1 MEDLSALKIDRNPNP
16 KRPASRRGQ
25 NPWFTRAV
33 VLVVLAA
40 TTWVFYR
47 PILSFVDQFRL
58 PHVQVIRVTESHP
71 AAIGAVSGAA
81 ANGYIV
87 AARRAALSADTP
99 GRIVE
104 LHVTEGSVVKKGAVV
119 ARLFYEEV
127 KAGLQRAKANVIAS
141 KADVARADAG
151 LQASKADEQRR
162 TRGEQ
167 VAEALAEEAQA
178 NLRLAQARFGRTQ
191 DLFARKIAS
200 QDEVD
205 ASQAELDA
213 ATARLST
220 ANARIQASLAE
231 SRDGKHKVSV
241 ARASL
246 EVAKAQ
252 HLVAI
257 SMEQQAAA
265 TLDKT
270 YVRAPFDGI
279 VVQKDAEV
287 GEVVSPNSIGGSS
300 ARGSV
305 CTMVDF
311 ASLEVQADVPE
322 TNITSV
328 KLGAA
333 ANIYLDAYPGRT
345 YPGRVSR
352 IWPTASRQ
360 KASIEVRV
368 VFEKRDQDLRPD
380 MGVRVVFL
388 TDEKASTTAVSKPQI
403 LIPEDTLVEIAGKTG
418 VFVLERD
425 IVRFQVIKTGGQ
437 RASKVTVLDGLRKNQ
452 QIVTKPAGD
461 LKDGIRVHVL
471 GSN

>member
-1 MEDLSALKIDRNPNP
+1 MLALIATCAWLFQRPVISFLDR
-16 KRPASRRGQ
+16 
-25 NPWFTRAV
+25 
-33 VLVVLAA
+33 
-40 TTWVFYR
+40 
-47 PILSFVDQFRL
+47 FRL
-58 PHVQVIRVTESHP
+58 PHVRVIRVVESHP
-71 AAIGAVSGAA
+71 ASVGAVAGTA

-104 LHVTEGSVVKKGAVV
+104 LHVTEGSVVKSGDVV

-127 KAGLQRAKANVIAS
+127 AAGLERAKANTLAA
-141 KADVARADAG
+141 KADVARAAAA
-151 LQASKADEQRR
+151 LQSATAEEQRR
-162 TRGEQ
+162 QQGEQ
-167 VAEALAEEAQA
+167 IASAQA
-178 NLRLAQARFGRTQ
+178 DEARANERLARARFGRVQ

-213 ATARLST
+213 ARARTAT
-220 ANARIQASLAE
+220 TKAREEAASAE
-231 SRDGKHKVSV
+231 RRDGKHRVAVSKAATQV
-241 ARASL
+241 AEAQY
-246 EVAKAQ
+246 EVALSVEK
-252 HLVAI
+252 
-257 SMEQQAAA
+257 QANA
-265 TLDKT
+265 TLAKT

-279 VVQKDAEV
+279 VVLKDAEV
-287 GEVVSPNSIGGSS
+287 GEVVSPTSMGGSS

-311 ASLEVQADVPE
+311 NSLEVQADVPE
-322 TNITSV
+322 TSIASV
-328 KLGAA
+328 KLGAP

-388 TDEKASTTAVSKPQI
+388 GDGETVATAVGDPQI
-403 LIPEDTLVEIAGKTG
+403 LIPEDTLVEVDGRSG

-425 IVRFQVIKTGGQ
+425 AVRLQLVDIGKRKSNKVEILQGLKT
-437 RASKVTVLDGLRKNQ
+437 NQ
-452 QIVTKPAGD
+452 LIVTKPTSD
-461 LKDGIRVHVL
+461 LEDGSRVHL
-471 GSN
+471 ANSN

>member
-1 MEDLSALKIDRNPNP
+1 MDDLSALKIDRNPAP
-16 KRPASRRGQ
+16 KRPGSRRAT
-25 NPWFTRAV
+25 NPWFVRTV
-33 VLVVLAA
+33 GLIVLAGVA
-40 TTWVFYR
+40 WVFYR
-47 PILSFVDQFRL
+47 PVLDFLDRFRL
-58 PHVQVIRVTESHP
+58 PHVRVTRVVESHP
-71 AAIGAVSGAA
+71 ALVGAVSGTA

-104 LHVTEGSVVKKGAVV
+104 LHVTEGSVVKKGDVV
-119 ARLFYEEV
+119 ARLFYAEV
-127 KAGLQRAKANVIAS
+127 AANFERTKANTVAA
-141 KADVARADAG
+141 KADVARATAAV
-151 LQASKADEQRR
+151 QASRADEQRR
-162 TRGEQ
+162 LKGEQ
-167 VAEALAEEAQA
+167 IARAQTDEAHA

-191 DLFARKIAS
+191 DLFNRKIAS
-200 QDEVD
+200 QDDVD

-213 ATARLST
+213 AKARLAT
-220 ANARIQASLAE
+220 AEARKQAAVAE

-241 ARASL
+241 SEANVK
-246 EVAKAQ
+246 VAEAQ
-252 HLVAI
+252 HAVAI
-257 SMEQQAAA
+257 SVEKQAKA

-270 YVRAPFDGI
+270 YVRAPFNGI
-279 VVQKDAEV
+279 VVLKDAEV
-287 GEVVSPNSIGGSS
+287 GEVVSPTSLGGNS

-322 TNITSV
+322 TSIASV

-368 VFEKRDQDLRPD
+368 VFEKRDKDLRPD

-388 TDEKASTTAVSKPQI
+388 SDGKAATDAVGTAQI
-403 LIPEDTLVEIAGKTG
+403 LIPEDTLVEIQGQTG
-418 VFVLERD
+418 VFVLERNT
-425 IVRFQVIKTGGQ
+425 VRFQTVEIGKRKAGKVEVI
-437 RASKVTVLDGLRKNQ
+437 SGLKIDQ
-452 QIVTKPAGD
+452 QIVTKPSSD
-461 LKDGIRVHVL
+461 LDDGSRVYL
-471 GSN
+471 FDTK